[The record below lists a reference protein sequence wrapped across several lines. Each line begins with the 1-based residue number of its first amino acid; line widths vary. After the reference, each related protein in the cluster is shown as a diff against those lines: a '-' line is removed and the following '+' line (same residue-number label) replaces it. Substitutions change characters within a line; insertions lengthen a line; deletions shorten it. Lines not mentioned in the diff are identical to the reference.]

1 MPNANGSISEMPDCP
16 CNGLGFV
23 PNGDYVDHKGK
34 AHKHASSVK
43 RCPEYVEYFKSIA
56 DMAGAQVISGPGVCP
71 AASARHELVRHREQT
86 KSDRGRGR
94 F

>member
-1 MPNANGSISEMPDCP
+1 VPDCR
-16 CNGLGFV
+16 CGGTGFV

-43 RCPEYVEYFKSIA
+43 RCPEYVEYFKSIV
-56 DMAGAQVISGPGVCP
+56 DVPGAQVISGPGVCP
-71 AASARHELVRHREQT
+71 AATACHELTKHREQT
-86 KSDRGRGR
+86 KGDKRRGP